1 LAQSSTYGASAGLS
15 GGFTGDLSASVTNT
29 RTRERSTTNAAD
41 SSHNASAAMSI
52 KDWGSYA
59 TVNPFGTY
67 PSWVFGQEFPWNA
80 IECRFA
86 ANSDP
91 TTQGTSP
98 NPNQLPMIISNSM
111 IANLFD
117 GKVLYPPSELSI
129 CGVNFVMKASWRIYV
144 DYTGSTEISLTSDI
158 NYFSASHQLAGKPKS
173 VTVFMDQV
181 PTTLSVSSNEMLPPS
196 ITLDLNIMALDPLGV
211 NSDAAIVGFIP
222 NKFIPPADSGV
233 PNATSL
239 SWPVQENFKIISAT
253 NDLIIEDT
261 TAYPSQPIP
270 AQALPTQP
278 VPAPALAPTPTGI
291 TFTPS
296 AASLPDSAPAGTT
309 VAACAVSTS
318 DGSQFTGTL
327 AASPAGTVAISDN
340 NLVLAR
346 ALTPADDGPQQWG
359 VAASQNGV
367 TVSGSIAVQVT
378 PSSPPPAPPPPPP
391 PPPPPVR
398 SGFTVSQTCLTASW
412 PNGGNSPYF
421 AYQITLYFKVIDS
434 VSDYTLY
441 IKHWITQSTG
451 VTLSIVVNGDTTNTI
466 TKSVTALEAEGG
478 ENNLLSIALR
488 DLDFASINSHDYL
501 QLGLNSVQITM
512 QPQAQT
518 NCTYQIR
525 AISITKED

>member
-1 LAQSSTYGASAGLS
+1 
-15 GGFTGDLSASVTNT
+15 
-29 RTRERSTTNAAD
+29 
-41 SSHNASAAMSI
+41 MSI

-59 TVNPFGTY
+59 TVNPFGTH

-80 IECRFA
+80 IECRFV

-91 TTQGTSP
+91 TTQGTPP

-222 NKFIPPADSGV
+222 NKFIPPLPATAAV
-233 PNATSL
+233 P
-239 SWPVQENFKIISAT
+239 QRFKTISAP
-253 NDLIIEDT
+253 NDLMIEDT
-261 TAYPSQPIP
+261 TTY
-270 AQALPTQP
+270 
-278 VPAPALAPTPTGI
+278 
-291 TFTPS
+291 
-296 AASLPDSAPAGTT
+296 PAG
-309 VAACAVSTS
+309 
-318 DGSQFTGTL
+318 
-327 AASPAGTVAISDN
+327 
-340 NLVLAR
+340 
-346 ALTPADDGPQQWG
+346 G
-359 VAASQNGV
+359 V
-367 TVSGSIAVQVT
+367 
-378 PSSPPPAPPPPPP
+378 
-391 PPPPPVR
+391 
-398 SGFTVSQTCLTASW
+398 SGFTVSETCLTANWSNARNF
-412 PNGGNSPYF
+412 P
-421 AYQITLYFKVIDS
+421 YQITLYFKIIDS
-434 VSDYTLY
+434 VEDYTLY

-451 VTLSIVVNGDTTNTI
+451 VTLSIVVNGHGGNTI
-466 TKSVTALEAEGG
+466 TKSVDALEAEGG

-488 DLDFASINSHDYL
+488 DLDFASINYHDYL

-512 QPQAQT
+512 QPEDDAWS
-518 NCTYQIR
+518 NCGYQIR
-525 AISITKED
+525 AVSIVKG